1 MKNEAWSLVP
11 APALTLST
19 QPWETE
25 SFHIR
30 RCTTFNKVI
39 IPCYSQGLFSI
50 CPQWEQNIEQT
61 NKRRRNEKGRNLWC
75 TSKPTFHIGVRRLS
89 EKLMLSNS
97 KLQSQLNKR
106 SHIQAWRHT
115 LHWQTLIFIL
125 GHVFKHFPPPQ
136 LWSSSHC
143 VNWQHDMYWYIR
155 YYIRIR
161 CQKYIY
167 IIVQVLLLEH
177 YKVRHIWNST
187 QVQSVQCEQQPQ
199 SCDIWSDGYRYRP
212 SIKVIVHK

>member
-115 LHWQTLIFIL
+115 LTNFNIHLGTFSASATLIQL
-125 GHVFKHFPPPQ
+125 PLCELTTWHVLIH
-136 LWSSSHC
+136 
-143 VNWQHDMYWYIR
+143 
-155 YYIRIR
+155 
-161 CQKYIY
+161 
-167 IIVQVLLLEH
+167 
-177 YKVRHIWNST
+177 
-187 QVQSVQCEQQPQ
+187 
-199 SCDIWSDGYRYRP
+199 
-212 SIKVIVHK
+212 